1 MAGTLAGALE
11 VRGIPAHPDKL
22 KTTVEGDIENVDKKP
37 VITNIRIKYNL
48 TIPKGMREK
57 ADRALG
63 RHKERCA
70 ATTSVERGIAVSWEA
85 EVVEED

>member
-11 VRGIPAHPDKL
+11 VRGIPAHPEKL
-22 KTTVEGDIENVDKKP
+22 KTTAEGDIRDVDGKP
-37 VITNIRIKYNL
+37 VITDIRIKYQL
-48 TIPKGMREK
+48 AIPKGTREK

-70 ATTSVERGIAVSWEA
+70 ATSSVERGISVSWDVD
-85 EVVEED
+85 VVEE

>member
-22 KTTVEGDIENVDKKP
+22 KTTVEGDIRDVEGKP
-37 VITNIRIKYNL
+37 VVTDIRIKYHM
-48 TIPKGMREK
+48 TIPQGLKEK

-70 ATTSVERGIAVSWEA
+70 ASTSVERGISVSWEA
-85 EVVEED
+85 EVVEE